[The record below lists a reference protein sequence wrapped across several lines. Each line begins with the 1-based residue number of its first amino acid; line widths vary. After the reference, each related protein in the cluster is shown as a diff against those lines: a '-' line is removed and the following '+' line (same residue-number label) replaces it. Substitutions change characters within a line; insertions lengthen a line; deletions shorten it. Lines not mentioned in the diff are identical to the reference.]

1 MSWLRAF
8 TLLLLNVLAV
18 SASAYDYDEEFDAAN
33 TDTWPVI
40 AVIIDDIGNRLR
52 DGERAVA
59 LPGPVAYAVL
69 PHTPYGDE
77 LARAANGLGKEIMLH
92 QPLQATDNNHLLGE
106 GAITLDQSASAV
118 QATLVENLATVPF
131 VVGINN
137 HMGSLLTRHPGH
149 MRWLMQAIKQNGSL
163 FFVDSVTSGQS
174 VAFTVARESGV
185 PSIRRD
191 VFLDSVQSEEAVAI
205 QFARLKQHAR
215 QQGYAVGIGH
225 PFPETLGVLE
235 KELPRLS
242 GLGYRLVSIQS
253 MIERQTD
260 NAKIDT
266 TVAPPRFESFQR
278 NASSKQHPEE

>member
-1 MSWLRAF
+1 MNWLRAS
-8 TLLLLNVLAV
+8 TWLGLSLLAV
-18 SASAYDYDEEFDAAN
+18 TVSAYDYEENFDAAKP
-33 TDTWPVI
+33 DTWPVI

-69 PHTPYGDE
+69 PHTPYAAE
-77 LARAANGLGKEIMLH
+77 LALAANGLGKEIMLH
-92 QPLQATDNNHLLGE
+92 QPLQATDSNHLLGE
-106 GAITLDQSASAV
+106 GAITLDHSALDL
-118 QATLVENLATVPF
+118 QATFVENLATVPF
-131 VVGINN
+131 VAGINN

-174 VAFTVARESGV
+174 VAFTMARESGV

-205 QFARLKQHAR
+205 QFERLKQHAR
-215 QQGYAVGIGH
+215 KHGYAVGIGH
-225 PFPETLGVLE
+225 PFPETLQVLE

-253 MIERQTD
+253 MIERQSD
-260 NAKIDT
+260 NAKIET
-266 TVAPPRFESFQR
+266 TAATLRFESFQSS
-278 NASSKQHPEE
+278 ASSEQHPEE